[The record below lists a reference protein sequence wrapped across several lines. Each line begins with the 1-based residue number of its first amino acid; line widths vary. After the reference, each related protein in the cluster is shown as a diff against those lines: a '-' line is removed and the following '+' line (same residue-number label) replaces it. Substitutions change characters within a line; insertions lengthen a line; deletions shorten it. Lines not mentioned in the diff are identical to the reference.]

1 MTTTSLLSMWHK
13 ELGISPSSEQ
23 IHKDHE
29 HVIEALVVPFPGI
42 AKGDVHQALYR
53 QDVERLCRTLR
64 DKASVTSYSH
74 RVTFFALLLEY
85 GHINLSWDVYIP
97 SIPSTTKRPVNP
109 FKEGHF
115 GQDLVEKTQSALIK
129 DLSSPAPSTETA
141 KIGQILL
148 AALLFGGVIEE
159 KNLKK
164 LMCHLPEAAEMCS
177 GNSLIPLE
185 EGQNDL
191 VQFWWI
197 SDPLTKTLLDRAC
210 LKDYEEYTFSSDNV
224 SSATV
229 IQKYLRKFGPEL
241 KVKIA
246 ELRQQVKTQLF
257 LTLPPFLVHHA
268 EGQLSS
274 TALPIETWQRLL
286 TSKAL
291 NLPLQTEEVEPSS
304 FLTAFETIA
313 PCTLSV
319 PGRQQLHLWKRL
331 QKKLGREQSHAEF
344 RCKIEHFLV
353 QEDGNIYPAL
363 YYLCQWGID
372 LMRAISKDELKSY
385 PFRDAS
391 KLRPSS
397 ALKYMGDIARYLL
410 TAAQDDGLL
419 SLDDREELEEIYQE
433 TCSLAEKNKINKR
446 RKITAVPISQ
456 RCAES
461 LRRFHGFLQYR
472 FNATDVDFSTLIHD
486 GRAVHVDANL
496 ISYIE
501 YERLLDVLSG
511 SEELSRLQRI
521 QRLVVILGFRCGLR
535 RGECLRLRLCDFHPG
550 GNPVLLIRTSHYG
563 RTKTRSSARQ
573 LPLKALLGDQFLQ
586 EFLDLYHD
594 RTMESADHEA
604 LLLSG
609 IDDDHHIDPALIFTP
624 IRMALHQVTGDN
636 SLRYHHLRHSFA
648 NWIFLRLLRPDF
660 EPGDAPFLDH
670 DEFSLASCQM
680 LRYHLLGGQ
689 NQSRKILYETARL
702 LGHESP
708 KTTLHSYVHILDWLL
723 ARFLSTP
730 PCEPSLSVKALSTL
744 TGLDQDKIYYRQNK
758 CRKDL
763 PSEQRW
769 YLSDYLPFVKS
780 KLDTLQIPVTTPN
793 VTPLPNHV
801 IKTESFL
808 KLQVAIPAALIKMAQ
823 DEDINKLEEK
833 FHIPASTLIAWR
845 SMSDAI
851 AGILTARGLPRHINI
866 RTRDGGYQVFP
877 LPTNSRV
884 EKELQRRIFRHVAEF
899 NDEEI
904 LGLKKFLCH
913 FLHHYSIS
921 DKGITLRD
929 INLVG
934 HYAKR
939 LQSLG
944 IIQKEI
950 CVTAVLFA
958 PKSMSLQEKSS
969 FSKQIQGDLRKQIG
983 RSIHVVLS
991 EQEAKKREYITYTIK
1006 VIDPTDQR
1014 NEERAGIFYANYG
1027 FRSALYLLA
1036 IALLQ
1041 PQDLNH

>member
-1 MTTTSLLSMWHK
+1 MTTISLLSMWHDV
-13 ELGISPSSEQ
+13 LSISPVSEQ
-23 IHKDHE
+23 IYRDHE
-29 HVIEALVVPFPGI
+29 HVIVALVAAFPGMS
-42 AKGDVHQALYR
+42 KGEVHQVLYR

-74 RVTFFALLLEY
+74 RVTFLALLLEY
-85 GHINLSWDVYIP
+85 GHKNLSWDVYIP

-115 GQDLVEKTQSALIK
+115 GQDLVKKTQSALIK
-129 DLSSPAPSTETA
+129 DLSSPAPTNETA
-141 KIGQILL
+141 KVGQILL

-191 VQFWWI
+191 VQYWI
-197 SDPLTKTLLDRAC
+197 SDPLTKTLLDRAG
-210 LKDYEEYTFSSDNV
+210 LKEEDTFSFNNV

-246 ELRQQVKTQLF
+246 ELRQQVKIQLF

-274 TALPIETWQRLL
+274 TALPIATWQRLL

-291 NLPLQTEEVEPSS
+291 NLILQAEEVKPSS
-304 FLTAFETIA
+304 FLTAFDTTA
-313 PCTLSV
+313 PCTLSA
-319 PGRQQLHLWKRL
+319 PGRQQLLLWKKL
-331 QKKLGREQSHAEF
+331 QKKLGRENSHAEF
-344 RCKIEHFLV
+344 RRSIEQFLA

-385 PFRDAS
+385 PFREAS

-419 SLDDREELEEIYQE
+419 SLDEREELEDIYQE

-446 RKITAVPISQ
+446 RKISAVPISQ

-472 FNATDVDFSTLIHD
+472 FGASNVDFSTLIHD
-486 GRAVHVDANL
+486 GKAVHVDANL

-511 SEELSRLQRI
+511 SGELSRLQRI

-550 GNPVLLIRTSHYG
+550 ENPVLLIRTSHYG

-586 EFLDLYHD
+586 EFLALYHD
-594 RTMESADHEA
+594 RKMESADHEA

-670 DEFSLASCQM
+670 DDFSLASCQM

-689 NQSRKILYETARL
+689 NQSRKILSETARL

-723 ARFLSTP
+723 ARYLSTP

-744 TGLDQDKIYYRQNK
+744 TGLDQDKIYYRQSK

-763 PSEQRW
+763 PSEHRW

-780 KLDTLQIPVTTPN
+780 KLDTLQIPTTTPN
-793 VTPLPNHV
+793 IAPLPNHAM
-801 IKTESFL
+801 KSESFL
-808 KLQVAIPAALIKMAQ
+808 KLQVAIPAALFKMAQ
-823 DEDINKLEEK
+823 GKDINKLEK
-833 FHIPASTLIAWR
+833 QFHIPASTLIAWQ

-851 AGILTARGLPRHINI
+851 AGILTSRKIPRHINI
-866 RTRDGGYQVFP
+866 QTRENGYQVFP
-877 LPTNSRV
+877 PPVNSKV
-884 EKELQRRIFRHVAEF
+884 EKNLQRRIFIHVAEF
-899 NDEEI
+899 NQEEI

-913 FLHHYSIS
+913 FLQHYSIS

-939 LQSLG
+939 LQILG
-944 IIQKEI
+944 IMQKEI

-969 FSKQIQGDLRKQIG
+969 FSKQTQSELSKQVG
-983 RSIHVVLS
+983 RSVHVVLS
-991 EQEAKKREYITYTIK
+991 EQETKKQEHITYTIK

-1014 NEERAGIFYANYG
+1014 NEERDGIFYANYG

-1041 PQDLNH
+1041 PQDLNR